1 MKRSRIVLL
10 AALVAANL
18 LVVSGA
24 ASADTTEAI
33 AETGGMTLELAVLGV
48 PLDVSVALDE
58 FGNITEVGVS
68 DETVVED
75 KTEDHKVKFSNE
87 DDTIRI
93 DINAKKSKL
102 KATVKT
108 TDLAAITGAHVW
120 SGLLFTATDSSQVQ
134 FDVTDDGSGN
144 PLIGNVAVVSLFP
157 AEATSE
163 IGDVEVDIDEDE
175 AESSVKV
182 TFNWNGYEMT
192 LKIKANVEFDDEDGD
207 RPVSLKI
214 ELKGKDDQKLR
225 EDSLDA
231 IVGPHMWDG
240 LLCDGTNVAVKYTV
254 GEAGV
259 VTVDGVTAD
268 GQPTDAVDIK
278 KDGKGFKVEFDD
290 SKASVDV
297 DLKQKDDGLWELKVK
312 SKTTEHCKHDDQD
325 DEKSDEKKDKSKDD
339 DKKDDKKSKVK
350 SKDDDDDE
358 DDDDE
363 DSEDSD
369 DDDEDSDDSD
379 DDDEDDDKGSDD
391 D

>member
-18 LVVSGA
+18 LVGSGA
-24 ASADTTEAI
+24 AFADTTEAI
-33 AETGGMTLELAVLGV
+33 AETGGMTLQLAVLGV

-68 DETVVED
+68 DEALAED
-75 KTEDHKVKFSNE
+75 TAEQHKVKFSNE

-93 DINAKKSKL
+93 DIKAKKSKL

-108 TDLAAITGAHVW
+108 TDLAAISGTHVW
-120 SGLLFTATDSSQVQ
+120 SGLLFAATDSSQVQ

-163 IGDVEVDIDEDE
+163 IGDVEMDVDEDE
-175 AESSVKV
+175 AKSSVKV

-192 LKIKANVEFDDEDGD
+192 LKIKAEVEFDDEDGD

-214 ELKGKDDQKLR
+214 ELKGKDEQKLR

-231 IVGPHMWDG
+231 LVGPHMWDG
-240 LLCDGTNVAVKYTV
+240 LLCDGTNVAVAFTV
-254 GEAGV
+254 GDDGA

-268 GQPTDAVDIK
+268 GEPTDAVEIK
-278 KDGKGFKVEFDD
+278 KDAKGFKVDFED
-290 SKASVDV
+290 SKASLDV
-297 DLKQKDDGLWELKVK
+297 DLKEKDDGLWELKVE
-312 SKTTEHCKHDDQD
+312 SKTTEKCRHEDDDSD
-325 DEKSDEKKDKSKDD
+325 DDKKDKSKGD
-339 DKKDDKKSKVK
+339 DKKADKKAKEK
-350 SKDDDDDE
+350 SKDDDDDDDGE
-358 DDDDE
+358 DDKDSDDKDSDDE
-363 DSEDSD
+363 KSDDDKDSD
-369 DDDEDSDDSD
+369 DD
-379 DDDEDDDKGSDD
+379 
-391 D
+391 